1 MAQNTRYA
9 RERPPD
15 AQPSAPSLY
24 ALTKG
29 PIFNSQFPA
38 PKIRS
43 RPIFGPSPPRYLFFY
58 FSKPKPEDLTSQQ
71 TSKIKIF

>member
-1 MAQNTRYA
+1 MAQNTHYA
-9 RERPPD
+9 RERPPN

-43 RPIFGPSPPRYLFFY
+43 RPIFVAQSPKIFIFLFF
-58 FSKPKPEDLTSQQ
+58 Q
-71 TSKIKIF
+71 TQT